1 MDNHITKETVLPM
14 KVETFVG
21 TILSKMS
28 DITKCQL
35 KFIPHVMRLFLSI
48 RGRLNYLNLERH
60 GNYSEQSFRLNY
72 EKDFDFKTYNTEL
85 IQTYCGDELIWI
97 FDPSY
102 LAKSGKHT
110 PGAGYFWSGCAGA
123 MKWGLELSALS
134 IGDIDNHT
142 AMHYHSTQTQA
153 IKGEESLL
161 TYYANLLT
169 GSNEQAKEMQKLS
182 KFLAVDA
189 FFSKKPFIDSVCGAG
204 FTIVTRLQNNIY
216 MRYAYT
222 APTGEKQKKRG
233 RPQEYDGKIDA
244 KNISLDHFRLV
255 KSDEKARV
263 YEGIAHVRCLKR
275 WGKIVIV
282 HYLKEDGTLKNVS
295 IYYCSDKEIDGLK
308 VYQYYRLRYQ
318 IEFLFRD
325 AKGHLGLEHSQSRQE
340 KAIDFHCNMA
350 LTTLN
355 TVKAMHWFDKPKEQ
369 RPPFSMADI
378 KTQYVN
384 ELLLDRLIIIYGKD
398 PFVEKNNPNIKEL
411 YQLGRIAA

>member
-1 MDNHITKETVLPM
+1 LDYHITKETVLPM

-21 TILSKMS
+21 AILSKMS
-28 DITKCQL
+28 DITKCQF
-35 KFIPHVMRLFLSI
+35 KFIPHVVRLFLSI
-48 RGRLNYLNLERH
+48 RGRLTYLNLERH
-60 GNYSEQSFRLNY
+60 GDYCEQSFRINY
-72 EKDFDFKTYNTEL
+72 EKTFDFKSYNTSL

-110 PGAGYFWSGCAGA
+110 PGTGYFWSGCAGA
-123 MKWGLELSALS
+123 MKWGLELSALA

-142 AMHYHSTQTQA
+142 AMHYHVTQTQA
-153 IKGEESLL
+153 IKGEESLRM
-161 TYYANLLT
+161 YYAKLLV
-169 GSNEQAKEMQKLS
+169 EQAEELQKLS
-182 KFLAVDA
+182 KILAVDA
-189 FFSKKPFIDSVCGAG
+189 FFSKKPFVDSICAVG
-204 FTIVTRLQNNIY
+204 FTIISRLQNNIHL
-216 MRYAYT
+216 RYAYT
-222 APTGEKQKKRG
+222 APTGEKRAGRG
-233 RPQEYDGKIDA
+233 RPQEYDGKIDS
-244 KNISLDHFRLV
+244 KNVSLDHFTLV
-255 KSDEKARV
+255 KSDETARI

-282 HYLKEDGTLKNVS
+282 HYLKEDGTVRNVS
-295 IYYCSDKEIDGLK
+295 IYYCSDKKMAGLK

-355 TVKAMHWFDKPKEQ
+355 TAKAMHWFDKPKAE

-384 ELLLDRLIIIYGKD
+384 EQLLDRLIIIYGKD
-398 PFVEKNNPNIKEL
+398 PSVEINNPEIKKL

>member
-1 MDNHITKETVLPM
+1 LDYHITKETVLPM

-21 TILSKMS
+21 AILSKMS
-28 DITKCQL
+28 DITKCQF
-35 KFIPHVMRLFLSI
+35 KFIPHVVRLFLSI
-48 RGRLNYLNLERH
+48 RGRLTYLNLDRH
-60 GNYSEQSFRLNY
+60 GDYCEQSFRINY
-72 EKDFDFKTYNTEL
+72 EKTFDFKSYNTSL

-110 PGAGYFWSGCAGA
+110 PGTGYFWSGCAGA
-123 MKWGLELSALS
+123 MKWGLELSALA

-142 AMHYHSTQTQA
+142 AMHYHVTQTQA
-153 IKGEESLL
+153 IKGEESLRM
-161 TYYANLLT
+161 YYAKLLV
-169 GSNEQAKEMQKLS
+169 EQAEELQKLS
-182 KFLAVDA
+182 KILAVDA
-189 FFSKKPFIDSVCGAG
+189 FFSKKPFVDSICAAG
-204 FTIVTRLQNNIY
+204 FTIISRLQNNIY
-216 MRYAYT
+216 LRYAYT
-222 APTGEKQKKRG
+222 GEKRAGRG
-233 RPQEYDGKIDA
+233 RPQEYDGKIDS
-244 KNISLDHFRLV
+244 KNVSLDHFTLV
-255 KSDEKARV
+255 KSDETARI

-282 HYLKEDGTLKNVS
+282 HYLKEDGTVRNVS
-295 IYYCSDKEIDGLK
+295 IYYCSDKEMAGLK

-355 TVKAMHWFDKPKEQ
+355 TAKAMHWFDKPKAQ

-384 ELLLDRLIIIYGKD
+384 QQLLDRLIIIYGKD
-398 PFVEKNNPNIKEL
+398 PSVEINNPEIKKL

>member
-1 MDNHITKETVLPM
+1 LDYHITKETVLPM

-21 TILSKMS
+21 AILSKMS

-35 KFIPHVMRLFLSI
+35 KFIPHVVRLFLSI
-48 RGRLNYLNLERH
+48 RGRLNYLNLERY

-72 EKDFDFKTYNTEL
+72 EKPFDFKSYNTSL
-85 IQTYCGDELIWI
+85 IQTYCGDELIWL

-110 PGAGYFWSGCAGA
+110 PGTGYFWSGCAGA
-123 MKWGLELSALS
+123 MKWGLELSTLA

-142 AMHYHSTQTQA
+142 AMHYHVTQTQA
-153 IKGEESLL
+153 IKGEESLRM
-161 TYYANLLT
+161 YYAKLL
-169 GSNEQAKEMQKLS
+169 SEQAEELQKLS
-182 KFLAVDA
+182 KILAVDA
-189 FFSKKPFIDSVCGAG
+189 FFSKKPFVDSICAAG

-216 MRYAYT
+216 LRYAYT
-222 APTGEKQKKRG
+222 GEKREGRG
-233 RPQEYDGKIDA
+233 RPQEYDGKIDP
-244 KNISLDHFRLV
+244 KNVSLDHFTLV
-255 KSDEKARV
+255 KSDETARI
-263 YEGIAHVRCLKR
+263 YEGVAHVRCLKR

-282 HYLKEDGTLKNVS
+282 HYLKEDGTVRNVS
-295 IYYCSDKEIDGLK
+295 IYYCSDKEMAGLK

-355 TVKAMHWFDKPKEQ
+355 TAKAMHWFDKPKAQ

-384 ELLLDRLIIIYGKD
+384 EQLLDRLIIIYGKD
-398 PFVEKNNPNIKEL
+398 PFVEINNPEIKKL

>member
-1 MDNHITKETVLPM
+1 M

-21 TILSKMS
+21 AILSKMS
-28 DITKCQL
+28 GITKCQF
-35 KFIPHVMRLFLSI
+35 KFIPHVMRLFLSM
-48 RGRLNYLNLERH
+48 RVRRTYLNLARH
-60 GNYSEQSFRLNY
+60 GDYCEQSFRLNY
-72 EKDFDFKTYNTEL
+72 EKDFDFKSYNTAL
-85 IQTYCGDELIWI
+85 IRRYCGAELIWI

-110 PGAGYFWSGCAGA
+110 PGVGYFWSGSAGA
-123 MKWGLELSALS
+123 MKWGLELSALA

-142 AMHYHSTQTQA
+142 AMHYNVTQTQA

-161 TYYANLLT
+161 TYYANLLI
-169 GSNEQAKEMQKLS
+169 EQAEERQKLS

-189 FFSKKPFIDSVCGAG
+189 FFSKKPFIDSICAAG

-216 MRYAYT
+216 LRYAYT
-222 APTGEKQKKRG
+222 APTDETGKKRG
-233 RPQEYDGKIDA
+233 RPKEYDGKIDA
-244 KNISLDHFRLV
+244 KNVSLDHFKLV
-255 KSDEKARV
+255 KSDENARI

-282 HYLKEDGTLKNVS
+282 HYLKEDGTVRNVS
-295 IYYCSDKEIDGLK
+295 IYYCSDKEIGGLK

-325 AKGHLGLEHSQSRQE
+325 AKGHLGLEDSQSRQE
-340 KAIDFHCNMA
+340 NAIDFHCNMA

-355 TVKAMHWFDKPKEQ
+355 TAKAMHWFDKPKEE

-384 ELLLDRLIIIYGKD
+384 ELLLDKLIIIYGKD
-398 PFVEKNNPNIKEL
+398 PFVEKNKPEIKEL

>member
-1 MDNHITKETVLPM
+1 LDYHITKETVLPM

-21 TILSKMS
+21 AILSKMS

-35 KFIPHVMRLFLSI
+35 KFIPHVVRLFLSI
-48 RGRLNYLNLERH
+48 RGRLTYLNLERYGH
-60 GNYSEQSFRLNY
+60 YCEQSFRLNY
-72 EKDFDFKTYNTEL
+72 EKPFDFKSYNTSL
-85 IQTYCGDELIWI
+85 IQTYCGDELIWL

-110 PGAGYFWSGCAGA
+110 PGTGYFWSGCAGA
-123 MKWGLELSALS
+123 MKWGLELSALA
-134 IGDIDNHT
+134 IGDIENHT
-142 AMHYHSTQTQA
+142 AMHYHVTQTQA
-153 IKGEESLL
+153 IKGEESLRM
-161 TYYANLLT
+161 YYAKLLT
-169 GSNEQAKEMQKLS
+169 EQVEALQKLS
-182 KFLAVDA
+182 KILAVDA
-189 FFSKKPFIDSVCGAG
+189 FFSKKPFVDSICAAG
-204 FTIVTRLQNNIY
+204 FTIVTRLQNNIHL
-216 MRYAYT
+216 RYAYT
-222 APTGEKQKKRG
+222 GEKRAGRG

-244 KNISLDHFRLV
+244 KNVSLDHFTLV
-255 KSDEKARV
+255 KSDETARI
-263 YEGIAHVRCLKR
+263 YEGTAHVRCLKR

-282 HYLKEDGTLKNVS
+282 HYLKEDGTVRHVG
-295 IYYCSDKEIDGLK
+295 IYYCSDKEMAGLK

-355 TVKAMHWFDKPKEQ
+355 TAKAMHWFDKPKAQ

-384 ELLLDRLIIIYGKD
+384 EQLLDRLIIIYGKD
-398 PFVEKNNPNIKEL
+398 PSVEINNPEIKKL

>member
-1 MDNHITKETVLPM
+1 M

-21 TILSKMS
+21 AILSKMS
-28 DITKCQL
+28 DITKCQF
-35 KFIPHVMRLFLSI
+35 KFIPHVVRLFLSI
-48 RGRLNYLNLERH
+48 RGRLTYLNLDRH
-60 GNYSEQSFRLNY
+60 GDYCEQSFRINY
-72 EKDFDFKTYNTEL
+72 EKTFDFKSYNTSL

-110 PGAGYFWSGCAGA
+110 PGTGYFWSGCAGA
-123 MKWGLELSALS
+123 MKWGLELSALA

-142 AMHYHSTQTQA
+142 AMHYHVTQTQA
-153 IKGEESLL
+153 IKGEESLRM
-161 TYYANLLT
+161 YYAKLLV
-169 GSNEQAKEMQKLS
+169 EQAEELQKLS
-182 KFLAVDA
+182 KILAVDA
-189 FFSKKPFIDSVCGAG
+189 FFSKKPFVDSICAAG
-204 FTIVTRLQNNIY
+204 FTIISRLQNNIY
-216 MRYAYT
+216 LRYAYT
-222 APTGEKQKKRG
+222 GEKRAGRG
-233 RPQEYDGKIDA
+233 RPQEYDGKIDS
-244 KNISLDHFRLV
+244 KNVSLDHFTLV
-255 KSDEKARV
+255 KSDETARI

-282 HYLKEDGTLKNVS
+282 HYLKEDGTVRNVS
-295 IYYCSDKEIDGLK
+295 IYYCSDKEMAGLK

-355 TVKAMHWFDKPKEQ
+355 TAKAMHWFDKPKAQ

-384 ELLLDRLIIIYGKD
+384 QQLLDRLIIIYGKD
-398 PFVEKNNPNIKEL
+398 PSVEINNPEIKKL

>member
-1 MDNHITKETVLPM
+1 LDYHITKETVLPM

-21 TILSKMS
+21 AILSKMS
-28 DITKCQL
+28 DITKCQF
-35 KFIPHVMRLFLSI
+35 KFIPHVVRLFLSI
-48 RGRLNYLNLERH
+48 RGRLTYLNLDRH
-60 GNYSEQSFRLNY
+60 GDYCEQSFRINY
-72 EKDFDFKTYNTEL
+72 EKTFDFKSYNTSL

-110 PGAGYFWSGCAGA
+110 PGTGYFWSGCAGA
-123 MKWGLELSALS
+123 MKWGLELSALA

-142 AMHYHSTQTQA
+142 AMHYHVTQTQA
-153 IKGEESLL
+153 IKGEESVRM
-161 TYYANLLT
+161 YYAKLLV
-169 GSNEQAKEMQKLS
+169 EQAEELQKLS
-182 KFLAVDA
+182 KILAVDA
-189 FFSKKPFIDSVCGAG
+189 FFSKKPFVDSICAAG
-204 FTIVTRLQNNIY
+204 FTIISRLQNNIY
-216 MRYAYT
+216 LRYAYT
-222 APTGEKQKKRG
+222 GEKRAGRG
-233 RPQEYDGKIDA
+233 RPQEYDGKIDS
-244 KNISLDHFRLV
+244 KNVSLDHFTLV
-255 KSDEKARV
+255 KSDETARI

-282 HYLKEDGTLKNVS
+282 HYLKEDGTVRNVS
-295 IYYCSDKEIDGLK
+295 IYYCSDKEMAGLK

-355 TVKAMHWFDKPKEQ
+355 TAKAMHWFDKPKAE

-384 ELLLDRLIIIYGKD
+384 EQLLDRLIIIYGKD
-398 PFVEKNNPNIKEL
+398 PSVEINNPEIKKL

>member
-1 MDNHITKETVLPM
+1 LDYHITKETVLPM

-21 TILSKMS
+21 AILSKMS

-35 KFIPHVMRLFLSI
+35 KFIPHVVRLFLSI
-48 RGRLNYLNLERH
+48 RGRLTYLNLARH
-60 GNYSEQSFRLNY
+60 GDYCEQSFRINY
-72 EKDFDFKTYNTEL
+72 EKTFDFKSYNTSL

-110 PGAGYFWSGCAGA
+110 PGTGYFWSGCAGA
-123 MKWGLELSALS
+123 MKWGLELSALA

-142 AMHYHSTQTQA
+142 AMHYHVTQTQA
-153 IKGEESLL
+153 IKGEESLRM
-161 TYYANLLT
+161 YYAKLLT
-169 GSNEQAKEMQKLS
+169 EQAVELQKLS
-182 KFLAVDA
+182 KILTVDA
-189 FFSKKPFIDSVCGAG
+189 FFSKKPFVDSICAAG
-204 FTIVTRLQNNIY
+204 FTIVTRLQNNIHL
-216 MRYAYT
+216 RYAYT
-222 APTGEKQKKRG
+222 GEKKAGRG
-233 RPQEYDGKIDA
+233 RPQEYDGKIDP
-244 KNISLDHFRLV
+244 KNVSLDHFKLV
-255 KSDEKARV
+255 KSDETARI

-282 HYLKEDGTLKNVS
+282 HYLKEDGTVRNVS
-295 IYYCSDKEIDGLK
+295 IYYCSDKEMAGLK

-355 TVKAMHWFDKPKEQ
+355 TAKAMHWFDKPKAE

-384 ELLLDRLIIIYGKD
+384 EQLLDRLIIIYGKD
-398 PFVEKNNPNIKEL
+398 PSVEINNPEIKKL
-411 YQLGRIAA
+411 YQLGRIAT

>member
-1 MDNHITKETVLPM
+1 M

-21 TILSKMS
+21 AILSKMS
-28 DITKCQL
+28 GITKCQF
-35 KFIPHVMRLFLSI
+35 KFIPHVMRLFLSM
-48 RGRLNYLNLERH
+48 RVRRTYLNLARH
-60 GNYSEQSFRLNY
+60 GDYCEQSYRLNY
-72 EKDFDFKTYNTEL
+72 EKDFDFKTYNTSL
-85 IQTYCGDELIWI
+85 IRKYCGDELIWI

-110 PGAGYFWSGCAGA
+110 PGVGYFWSGGAGA
-123 MKWGLELSALS
+123 MKWGLELSALA

-142 AMHYHSTQTQA
+142 AMHYNATQTQA

-161 TYYANLLT
+161 TYYANLLI
-169 GSNEQAKEMQKLS
+169 EQAEELHKLS

-189 FFSKKPFIDSVCGAG
+189 FFSKKPFIDSVCAAG

-216 MRYAYT
+216 LRYAYI
-222 APTGEKQKKRG
+222 APTDDEGKKRG
-233 RPQEYDGKIDA
+233 RPKEYDGKIDA
-244 KNISLDHFRLV
+244 KNVSLDHFTLV
-255 KSDEKARV
+255 KSDENARI

-282 HYLKEDGTLKNVS
+282 HYLKEDGTVRNVS
-295 IYYCSDKEIDGLK
+295 IYYCSDKEISGLK
-308 VYQYYRLRYQ
+308 AYQYYRLRYQ

-325 AKGHLGLEHSQSRQE
+325 AKGHLGLEDSQSRQE
-340 KAIDFHCNMA
+340 NAIDFHCNMA

-355 TVKAMHWFDKPKEQ
+355 TAKAMHWFDKPKEE
-369 RPPFSMADI
+369 RLPFSMADI

-398 PFVEKNNPNIKEL
+398 PFVEKNNPKIKEL

>member
-1 MDNHITKETVLPM
+1 LDYHITKETVLPM

-21 TILSKMS
+21 AILSKMS
-28 DITKCQL
+28 DITKCQF
-35 KFIPHVMRLFLSI
+35 KFIPHVVRLFLSI
-48 RGRLNYLNLERH
+48 RGRLTYLNLDRH
-60 GNYSEQSFRLNY
+60 GDYCEQSFRINY
-72 EKDFDFKTYNTEL
+72 EKTFDFKSYNTSL

-110 PGAGYFWSGCAGA
+110 PGIGYFWSGCAGA
-123 MKWGLELSALS
+123 MKWGLELSALA

-142 AMHYHSTQTQA
+142 AMHYHVTQTQA
-153 IKGEESLL
+153 IKGEESLRM
-161 TYYANLLT
+161 YYAKLLV
-169 GSNEQAKEMQKLS
+169 EQAEELQKLS
-182 KFLAVDA
+182 KILAVDA
-189 FFSKKPFIDSVCGAG
+189 FFSKKPFVDSICAAG
-204 FTIVTRLQNNIY
+204 FTIISRLQNNIHL
-216 MRYAYT
+216 RYAYT
-222 APTGEKQKKRG
+222 GEKRAGRG
-233 RPQEYDGKIDA
+233 RPQEYDGKIDP
-244 KNISLDHFRLV
+244 KNVSLDHFTLV
-255 KSDEKARV
+255 KSDETARI

-282 HYLKEDGTLKNVS
+282 HYLKEDGTVRNVS
-295 IYYCSDKEIDGLK
+295 IYYCSDKEMAGLK

-355 TVKAMHWFDKPKEQ
+355 TAKAMHWFDKPKAQ

-384 ELLLDRLIIIYGKD
+384 QQLLDRLIIIYGKD
-398 PFVEKNNPNIKEL
+398 PSVEINNPEIKKL

>member
-1 MDNHITKETVLPM
+1 LDYHITKETVLPM

-21 TILSKMS
+21 AILSKMS
-28 DITKCQL
+28 DITKCQF
-35 KFIPHVMRLFLSI
+35 KFIPHVVRLFLSI
-48 RGRLNYLNLERH
+48 RGRLTYLNLERH
-60 GNYSEQSFRLNY
+60 GDYCEQSFRINY
-72 EKDFDFKTYNTEL
+72 EKTFDFKSYNTSL

-110 PGAGYFWSGCAGA
+110 PGTGYFWSGCAGA
-123 MKWGLELSALS
+123 MKWGLELSALA

-142 AMHYHSTQTQA
+142 AMHYHVTQTQA
-153 IKGEESLL
+153 IKGEESLRM
-161 TYYANLLT
+161 YYAKLLV
-169 GSNEQAKEMQKLS
+169 EQAEELQKLS
-182 KFLAVDA
+182 KILAVDA
-189 FFSKKPFIDSVCGAG
+189 FFSKKPFVDSICAAG
-204 FTIVTRLQNNIY
+204 FTIISRLQNNIHL
-216 MRYAYT
+216 RYAYT
-222 APTGEKQKKRG
+222 GEKRAGRG
-233 RPQEYDGKIDA
+233 RPQEYDGKIDP
-244 KNISLDHFRLV
+244 KNVSLDHFTLV
-255 KSDEKARV
+255 KSDETARI

-282 HYLKEDGTLKNVS
+282 HYLKEDGTVRNVS
-295 IYYCSDKEIDGLK
+295 IYYCSDKEMAGLK

-355 TVKAMHWFDKPKEQ
+355 TAKAMHWFDKPKAE

-384 ELLLDRLIIIYGKD
+384 EQLLDRLIIIYGKD
-398 PFVEKNNPNIKEL
+398 PSVEINNPEIKKL

>member
-1 MDNHITKETVLPM
+1 M

-21 TILSKMS
+21 AILSKMS
-28 DITKCQL
+28 GITKCQF
-35 KFIPHVMRLFLSI
+35 KFIPHVMRLFLSM
-48 RGRLNYLNLERH
+48 RVRRTYLNLERH
-60 GNYSEQSFRLNY
+60 GDYCEQSFRLNY
-72 EKDFDFKTYNTEL
+72 EKDFDFKTYNTAL
-85 IQTYCGDELIWI
+85 IRRYCGDELIWI

-110 PGAGYFWSGCAGA
+110 PGVGYFWSGSAGS
-123 MKWGLELSALS
+123 MKWGLELSALA

-142 AMHYHSTQTQA
+142 AMHYNATQTQA

-161 TYYANLLT
+161 TYYANSLI
-169 GSNEQAKEMQKLS
+169 EQAEDLQKLS
-182 KFLAVDA
+182 NFLAVDA
-189 FFSKKPFIDSVCGAG
+189 FFSKKPFIDSICGAG
-204 FTIVTRLQNNIY
+204 FIIVTRLQNNIY
-216 MRYAYT
+216 LRYAYV
-222 APTGEKQKKRG
+222 APTGDKGKKRG

-244 KNISLDHFRLV
+244 KNVSLDHFKLI
-255 KSDEKARV
+255 KSDENARI
-263 YEGIAHVRCLKR
+263 YEGVAHVRCLKR

-282 HYLKEDGTLKNVS
+282 HYLKEDGTVRNVS
-295 IYYCSDKEIDGLK
+295 IYYCSDKKIDGLK

-325 AKGHLGLEHSQSRQE
+325 AKGHLGLEDSQSRQE
-340 KAIDFHCNMA
+340 NAIDFHCNMA

-355 TVKAMHWFDKPKEQ
+355 TAKAMHWFDKPKDQ

-384 ELLLDRLIIIYGKD
+384 ELLLDKLIMIYGKD
-398 PFVEKNNPNIKEL
+398 PIIEKNNPLIKEL

>member
-1 MDNHITKETVLPM
+1 LDYHITKETVLPM

-21 TILSKMS
+21 AILSKMS
-28 DITKCQL
+28 DITKCQF
-35 KFIPHVMRLFLSI
+35 KFIPHIVRLFLSI
-48 RGRLNYLNLERH
+48 RGRLTYLNLERH
-60 GNYSEQSFRLNY
+60 GDYCEQSFRLNY
-72 EKDFDFKTYNTEL
+72 EKTFDFKSYNTSL

-110 PGAGYFWSGCAGA
+110 PGTGYFWSGCAGA
-123 MKWGLELSALS
+123 MKWGLELSALA

-142 AMHYHSTQTQA
+142 AMHYHVTQTQA
-153 IKGEESLL
+153 IKGEESLRM
-161 TYYANLLT
+161 YYAKLLV
-169 GSNEQAKEMQKLS
+169 EQAEELQKLS
-182 KFLAVDA
+182 KILAVDA
-189 FFSKKPFIDSVCGAG
+189 FFSKKPFVDSICAAG
-204 FTIVTRLQNNIY
+204 FTIVTRLQNNIHL
-216 MRYAYT
+216 RYAYT
-222 APTGEKQKKRG
+222 GEKRTGRG
-233 RPQEYDGKIDA
+233 RPQEYDGKMDP
-244 KNISLDHFRLV
+244 KNVSLDHFALV
-255 KSDEKARV
+255 KSDETARI

-282 HYLKEDGTLKNVS
+282 HYLKEDGTVRHVS
-295 IYYCSDKEIDGLK
+295 IFYCSDKEMAGLK

-355 TVKAMHWFDKPKEQ
+355 TAKAMHWFDKPKAE

-384 ELLLDRLIIIYGKD
+384 EQLLDRLIIIYGKD
-398 PFVEKNNPNIKEL
+398 PSVEINNPDIKKL

>member
-1 MDNHITKETVLPM
+1 LDYHITKETVLPM

-21 TILSKMS
+21 AILSKMS
-28 DITKCQL
+28 DITKCQF
-35 KFIPHVMRLFLSI
+35 KFIPHVVRLFLSI
-48 RGRLNYLNLERH
+48 RGRLTYLNLERH
-60 GNYSEQSFRLNY
+60 GDYCEQSFRINY
-72 EKDFDFKTYNTEL
+72 EKTFDFKSYNTSL
-85 IQTYCGDELIWI
+85 IQTYCGDELIWL

-110 PGAGYFWSGCAGA
+110 PGTGYFWSGCAGA
-123 MKWGLELSALS
+123 MKWGLELSALA

-142 AMHYHSTQTQA
+142 AMHYHVTQTQA
-153 IKGEESLL
+153 IKGEESLRM
-161 TYYANLLT
+161 YYAKLLI
-169 GSNEQAKEMQKLS
+169 EQAEELQKLS
-182 KFLAVDA
+182 KILAVDA
-189 FFSKKPFIDSVCGAG
+189 FFSKKPFVDSICAAG
-204 FTIVTRLQNNIY
+204 FTIVTRLQNNIHL
-216 MRYAYT
+216 RYAYT
-222 APTGEKQKKRG
+222 GEKRAGRG
-233 RPQEYDGKIDA
+233 RPQEYDGKIDP
-244 KNISLDHFRLV
+244 KNVSLDHFTLV
-255 KSDEKARV
+255 KSDETARI

-282 HYLKEDGTLKNVS
+282 HYLKEDGTVRNVS
-295 IYYCSDKEIDGLK
+295 IYYCSDKEMAGLK

-355 TVKAMHWFDKPKEQ
+355 TAKAMHWFDKPKAE

-384 ELLLDRLIIIYGKD
+384 EQLLDRLIIIYGKD
-398 PFVEKNNPNIKEL
+398 PSVEINNPEIKKL

>member
-1 MDNHITKETVLPM
+1 LDFHITKETVLPM

-21 TILSKMS
+21 AILSKMS
-28 DITKCQL
+28 GIRKCQL
-35 KFIPHVMRLFLSI
+35 NFFSHVVRLFLSI
-48 RGRLNYLNLERH
+48 RVRPTYLNLERH
-60 GNYSEQSFRLNY
+60 GDYCEQSFRINY
-72 EKDFDFKTYNTEL
+72 EKSFDFKTYNRTL
-85 IQTYCGDELIWI
+85 IQTYCGGELIWI

-123 MKWGLELSALS
+123 MKWGLELSALA
-134 IGDIDNHT
+134 IGDVENHT
-142 AMHYHSTQTQA
+142 AMHYHATQTQA

-161 TYYANLLT
+161 TYYANLLV
-169 GSNEQAKEMQKLS
+169 EQAEDLQKLS

-189 FFSKKPFIDSVCGAG
+189 FFAKKPFIDSICAAG
-204 FTIVTRLQNNIY
+204 FTIVTRLQSNIY

-222 APTGEKQKKRG
+222 APCGEKQKKRG

-244 KNISLDHFRLV
+244 KNVSTDHFTLV
-255 KSDEKARV
+255 QSDEKARI

-282 HYLKEDGTLKNVS
+282 HYLKEDGTVRNVS
-295 IYYCSDKEIDGLK
+295 IYYCSDKEISGLK
-308 VYQYYRLRYQ
+308 AYQYYRLRYQ

-325 AKGHLGLEHSQSRQE
+325 AKGHLGLEQSQSRQE

-350 LTTLN
+350 LSTLN
-355 TVKAMHWFDKPKEQ
+355 TAKAMHWFDKPKEQ

-384 ELLLDRLIIIYGKD
+384 ELMLDKLITIYGKD
-398 PFVEKNNPNIKEL
+398 PIVEKNNPLIKQL

>member
-1 MDNHITKETVLPM
+1 M

-21 TILSKMS
+21 AILSKMS
-28 DITKCQL
+28 GITKCQV

-48 RGRLNYLNLERH
+48 RGKLNYLNLARH
-60 GNYSEQSFRLNY
+60 GDYCEQSYRLNY
-72 EKDFDFKTYNTEL
+72 EKDFDFKTYNTDL

-110 PGAGYFWSGCAGA
+110 PGAGYFWSGCAGS

-134 IGDIDNHT
+134 IGDIENHT
-142 AMHYHSTQTQA
+142 AMHYHATQTQVL
-153 IKGEESLL
+153 KGEESLRMF
-161 TYYANLLT
+161 YAQLLI
-169 GSNEQAKEMQKLS
+169 NQAKDLQKLS
-182 KFLAVDA
+182 KILTVDA
-189 FFSKKPFIDSVCGAG
+189 FFSKKPFVDSISGAG
-204 FTIVTRLQNNIY
+204 FTLITRLQNNIY
-216 MRYAYT
+216 LRYAYT
-222 APTGEKQKKRG
+222 GEKRKGRG

-244 KNISLDHFRLV
+244 KNISTDHFTLV
-255 KSDEKARV
+255 QSDAEVRI

-282 HYLKEDGTLKNVS
+282 HYLKEDGTVKNVS
-295 IYYCSDKEIDGLK
+295 IYYCSDKEMNGLK
-308 VYQYYRLRYQ
+308 VYQYYRMRYQ

-355 TVKAMHWFDKPKEQ
+355 TAKAMHWFDKPKEQ

-398 PFVEKNNPNIKEL
+398 PSVEKNNPIIKQL

>member
-1 MDNHITKETVLPM
+1 
-14 KVETFVG
+14 
-21 TILSKMS
+21 LSKMP
-28 DITKCQL
+28 DITKCQF

-60 GNYSEQSFRLNY
+60 GDYCEQSFRLNY
-72 EKDFDFKTYNTEL
+72 EKDFAFKTYNREL
-85 IQTYCGDELIWI
+85 IQTYCGEALIWI

-102 LAKSGKHT
+102 LAKSGKQT
-110 PGAGYFWSGCAGA
+110 PGVGYFWSGCAGA

-134 IGDIDNHT
+134 IGDVDNHT
-142 AMHYHSTQTQA
+142 AMHYYATQTQA
-153 IKGEESLL
+153 IKEEESLL
-161 TYYANLLT
+161 TYYANFLT
-169 GSNEQAKEMQKLS
+169 EQAQEMQKLS
-182 KFLAVDA
+182 KFLALDA
-189 FFSKKPFIDSVCGAG
+189 FFAKKPFIDRLCEAG
-204 FTIVTRLQNNIY
+204 FTIVTRLQSNIY
-216 MRYAYT
+216 MRYAYPCC
-222 APTGEKQKKRG
+222 ANEGQKKRG
-233 RPQEYDGKIDA
+233 RPKEYDGKVDS
-244 KNISLDHFRLV
+244 KNVSLDHFRLV
-255 KSDEKARV
+255 KSDENVRI

-282 HYLKEDGTLKNVS
+282 HYLKEDGTIRNIG
-295 IYYCSDKEIDGLK
+295 IYYCSDKEIDGLT

-340 KAIDFHCNMA
+340 NAIDFHCNMA

-355 TVKAMHWFDKPKEQ
+355 TVKAMHWFDKPKAE

-378 KTQYVN
+378 KTQYIN

-398 PFVEKNNPNIKEL
+398 PIIEKNNPNIKKL

>member
-1 MDNHITKETVLPM
+1 LDSHITKKTVLPM

-21 TILSKMS
+21 AILSKMS
-28 DITKCQL
+28 GITKCQF
-35 KFIPHVMRLFLSI
+35 KFIPHVMRLFLSM
-48 RGRLNYLNLERH
+48 RVRRTYLNLARH
-60 GNYSEQSFRLNY
+60 GDYCEQSFRLNY
-72 EKDFDFKTYNTEL
+72 EKDFDFKSYNTAL
-85 IQTYCGDELIWI
+85 IRRYCGAELIWI

-110 PGAGYFWSGCAGA
+110 PGVGYFWSGSAGA
-123 MKWGLELSALS
+123 MKWGLELSALA

-142 AMHYHSTQTQA
+142 AMHYNVTQTQA

-161 TYYANLLT
+161 TYYANLLI
-169 GSNEQAKEMQKLS
+169 EQAEERQKLS

-189 FFSKKPFIDSVCGAG
+189 FFSKKPFIDSICAAG

-216 MRYAYT
+216 LRYAYT
-222 APTGEKQKKRG
+222 APTDETGKKRG
-233 RPQEYDGKIDA
+233 RPKEYDGKIDA
-244 KNISLDHFRLV
+244 KNVSLDHFKLV
-255 KSDEKARV
+255 KSDENARI

-282 HYLKEDGTLKNVS
+282 HYLKEDGTVRNVS
-295 IYYCSDKEIDGLK
+295 IYYCSDKEIGGLK

-325 AKGHLGLEHSQSRQE
+325 AKGHLGLEDSQSRQE
-340 KAIDFHCNMA
+340 NAIDFHCNMA

-355 TVKAMHWFDKPKEQ
+355 TAKAMHWFDKPKEE

-384 ELLLDRLIIIYGKD
+384 ELLLDKLIIIYGKD
-398 PFVEKNNPNIKEL
+398 PFVEKNKPEIKEL

>member
-1 MDNHITKETVLPM
+1 MDYHITKETVLPM

-21 TILSKMS
+21 AILSKMS
-28 DITKCQL
+28 DITKCQF
-35 KFIPHVMRLFLSI
+35 KFIPHVVRLFLSI
-48 RGRLNYLNLERH
+48 RGRLTYLNLERH
-60 GNYSEQSFRLNY
+60 GDYCEQSFRINY
-72 EKDFDFKTYNTEL
+72 EKTFDFKSYNTSL
-85 IQTYCGDELIWI
+85 IQTYCGDELIWL

-110 PGAGYFWSGCAGA
+110 PGTGYFWSGCAGA
-123 MKWGLELSALS
+123 MKWGLELSALA

-142 AMHYHSTQTQA
+142 AMHYHVTQTQA
-153 IKGEESLL
+153 IKGEESLRM
-161 TYYANLLT
+161 YYAKLLI
-169 GSNEQAKEMQKLS
+169 EQAEELQKLS
-182 KFLAVDA
+182 KILAVDA
-189 FFSKKPFIDSVCGAG
+189 FFSKKPFVDSICAAG
-204 FTIVTRLQNNIY
+204 FTIVTRLQNNIHL
-216 MRYAYT
+216 RYAYT
-222 APTGEKQKKRG
+222 GEKRAGRG
-233 RPQEYDGKIDA
+233 RPQEYDGKIDP
-244 KNISLDHFRLV
+244 KNVSLDHFTLV
-255 KSDEKARV
+255 KSDETARI

-282 HYLKEDGTLKNVS
+282 HYLKEDGTVRNVS
-295 IYYCSDKEIDGLK
+295 IYYCSDKEMAGLK

-355 TVKAMHWFDKPKEQ
+355 TAKAMHWFDKPKAE

-384 ELLLDRLIIIYGKD
+384 EQLLDRLIIIYGKD
-398 PFVEKNNPNIKEL
+398 PSVEINNPEIKKL